1 MMKQVK
7 LTHERI
13 KDLYT
18 YGYTFTRRYYY
29 WTVWEN
35 TNIVNRITRA
45 EFMARSFSEPLL
57 GVEQVRIYERA
68 EPSLLLLYT
77 NCNPVYSELLMR

>member
-1 MMKQVK
+1 MKQAK
-7 LTHERI
+7 LNHEQI

-29 WTVWEN
+29 WTVWEE

-45 EFMARSFSEPLL
+45 EFMDRSNSEPLR
-57 GVEQVRIYERA
+57 GVEQVRIYERGG
-68 EPSLLLLYT
+68 E
-77 NCNPVYSELLMR
+77 